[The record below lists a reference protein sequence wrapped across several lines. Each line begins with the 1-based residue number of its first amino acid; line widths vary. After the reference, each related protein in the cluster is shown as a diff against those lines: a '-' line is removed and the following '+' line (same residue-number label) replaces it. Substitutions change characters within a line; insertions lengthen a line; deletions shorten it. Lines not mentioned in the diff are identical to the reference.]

1 MIDMHVI
8 VAYDV
13 ETKRTE
19 IFKKICQI
27 YLGRIQNSIFEGDIT
42 EPQFMKLKDRL
53 ENEIKEEEKVKIWI
67 TSKIVKTIQFGARNE
82 IENGII

>member
-1 MIDMHVI
+1 MHI
-8 VAYDV
+8 IIAYDV

-27 YLGRIQNSIFEGDIT
+27 YLVRIQNSVFEGDIT

-53 ENEIKEEEKVKIWI
+53 ENEIKEEETVIIWI
-67 TSKIVKTIQFGARNE
+67 TSKILKTVQLGARKG
-82 IENGII
+82 IESGII